1 MAWATSLRPSHVHC
15 RPARSLTLGKAG
27 STALESAC
35 GDDDDNGGLGDGGGG
50 GLGGSSGG
58 EAANPVMGRAADT
71 MVGRA
76 AAADPVMGRVAA
88 VDPGTGDSRWRIRRA
103 SSGRGDDIDG
113 RWQRHTAIV
122 ALLRPPPPA
131 IIEMELLRSLGR
143 RRASPSAVL
152 HPPSCEP
159 ALTALPL
166 PRRRLACELY
176 RLARPHDCPVVDG
189 GCKWR
194 PPHLYLIPS

>member
-1 MAWATSLRPSHVHC
+1 MARDS
-15 RPARSLTLGKAG
+15 
-27 STALESAC
+27 
-35 GDDDDNGGLGDGGGG
+35 GLGDGGGG

-88 VDPGTGDSRWRIRRA
+88 VDPGGDSRWRIRRA

-122 ALLRPPPPA
+122 ASSPRCHRGGAPPLAKAVVAHLRPPSS
-131 IIEMELLRSLGR
+131 ILHLVSLP
-143 RRASPSAVL
+143 SPLFLFLAAGL
-152 HPPSCEP
+152 
-159 ALTALPL
+159 
-166 PRRRLACELY
+166 LACPPTH
-176 RLARPHDCPVVDG
+176 LAHHAC
-189 GCKWR
+189 
-194 PPHLYLIPS
+194 L

>member
-1 MAWATSLRPSHVHC
+1 MAWATPLRPSHVRC

-88 VDPGTGDSRWRIRRA
+88 VDPGAGDSRWRIRRA

-131 IIEMELLRSLGR
+131 VIEMELLRSLGR

-159 ALTALPL
+159 ALTAGL
-166 PRRRLACELY
+166 LACPPTH
-176 RLARPHDCPVVDG
+176 LAHRAC
-189 GCKWR
+189 
-194 PPHLYLIPS
+194 L